1 MSLGLIEIII
11 AVIAF
16 VGGLAVYALTGARI
30 QFGRGKRAG
39 KKEANDDA
47 MRDAFEREEA
57 GRDAL
62 DAGRASG
69 RKPSERLRDND

>member
-1 MSLGLIEIII
+1 MGVIEIISLI
-11 AVIAF
+11 VAV
-16 VGGLAVYALTGARI
+16 VGGMAVWALTGGQV
-30 QFGRGKRAG
+30 QFWRGKRAG

-69 RKPSERLRDND
+69 RKPSERVLDND

>member
-1 MSLGLIEIII
+1 MIEIITLI
-11 AVIAF
+11 VAV
-16 VGGLAVYALTGARI
+16 VGGMVVWALTGGRI
-30 QFGRGKRAG
+30 QFGRGRRAG
-39 KKEANDDA
+39 KKEADDDA

-69 RKPSERLRDND
+69 RKPSERVLDND